1 MKFNLK
7 KTALIGASA
16 AAVLFAAVA
25 VAQDAPRFGKGFGK
39 HHSPFSQEA
48 REKWCSPKRVTL
60 INVFEVPKG
69 SEEAAIQSWEKSR
82 DFLARQKG
90 YISTKLHR
98 AIRPDGTASNWLTLP
113 NGHRPKNSKPPRK
126 KCAASCPTPCHKAP
140 CSTLVCTTWYAAT
153 ANRRLPKN
161 SAKAKNTADNAPL
174 EKAA

>member
-98 AIRPDGTASNWLTLP
+98 AIRPDGRFQLVNVAQWASP
-113 NGHRPKNSKPPRK
+113 EEFQ
-126 KCAASCPTPCHKAP
+126 
-140 CSTLVCTTWYAAT
+140 AAT
-153 ANRRLPKN
+153 EKMRRELPDTMPQGTVFHPGLYN
-161 SAKAKNTADNAPL
+161 VVRSDGEPPFA
-174 EKAA
+174 EKFCQGKKHSR